1 MIQVEENEHVQT
13 LVYQLNKEGKSICGD
28 SFFMKANEEELVCAV
43 ADGLGSGSL
52 ANESSSAIK
61 DIVETYADEDVE
73 SIIERCNQAMKNKR
87 GATASIL
94 KINFIKRELTYCSIG
109 NVRFFLHSPSGE
121 VFHPLPI
128 SGYLSG
134 KPQRYKTYTSSYEKG
149 ARFIIYTDG
158 LEVPHIRT
166 CLKQGHSIKDISK
179 SLHPYTTS
187 RRDDLTYI
195 LGQLLS

>member
-94 KINFIKRELTYCSIG
+94 KNQFHQKGIDILLDRQCPFLPALPIRRSLSSAADFGLPLRQTAKIQNVYVIIRKR
-109 NVRFFLHSPSGE
+109 GE
-121 VFHPLPI
+121 VH
-128 SGYLSG
+128 
-134 KPQRYKTYTSSYEKG
+134 
-149 ARFIIYTDG
+149 
-158 LEVPHIRT
+158 H
-166 CLKQGHSIKDISK
+166 
-179 SLHPYTTS
+179 LH
-187 RRDDLTYI
+187 
-195 LGQLLS
+195 GWA